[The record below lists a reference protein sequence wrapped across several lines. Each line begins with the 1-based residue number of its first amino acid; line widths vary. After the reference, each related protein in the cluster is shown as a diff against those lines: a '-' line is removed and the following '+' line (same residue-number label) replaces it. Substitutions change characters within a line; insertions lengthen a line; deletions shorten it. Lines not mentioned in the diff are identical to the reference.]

1 MHRIKNMFR
10 KLFVVFYTFAIII
23 LVTVPMLSAKT
34 VNAQTEIASTVTGAG
49 TMLQQSNSGITKYD
63 NNTGR
68 TIILRGVI
76 SSESGIS
83 SEPGHFLQQL
93 NVQRAI
99 ILPHRQDGKD
109 YTGILTFSASKPVEI
124 VLGHRIEID
133 KNTTIDTKRFG
144 SLFIINPIHPH
155 AGYVLSAPSVIK
167 PEYGGFLAPYY
178 SASIPFAASSVILRT
193 LGAVPFIAAYEVN
206 AQLGQPRIINNLT
219 TAENLPTNNTK

>member
-1 MHRIKNMFR
+1 LTHIPSSDRV
-10 KLFVVFYTFAIII
+10 FVLLSLLYFFYPCFG
-23 LVTVPMLSAKT
+23 PRAKS
-34 VNAQTEIASTVTGAG
+34 TEPSVIS
-49 TMLQQSNSGITKYD
+49 SNSGITKYD
-63 NNTGR
+63 NNT
-68 TIILRGVI
+68 ILLRGI
-76 SSESGIS
+76 IS
-83 SEPGHFLQQL
+83 SEPGHYLQHL

-109 YTGILTFSASKPVEI
+109 YTGILSFSASKPVEI

-133 KNTTIDTKRFG
+133 KSATIDAKKFG

-193 LGAVPFIAAYEVN
+193 LGAIPFIAAYEVN